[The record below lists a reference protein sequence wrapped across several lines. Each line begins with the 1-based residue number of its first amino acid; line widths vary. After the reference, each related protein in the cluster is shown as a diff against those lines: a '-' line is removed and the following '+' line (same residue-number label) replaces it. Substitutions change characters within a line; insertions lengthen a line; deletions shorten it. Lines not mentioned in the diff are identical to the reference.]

1 MKIVFMG
8 TPDFAVPVLEGII
21 KAGYEVGYVITQPDK
36 AKNRGKK
43 VQFTPVKELALAH
56 KIAVLQPEKIKKD
69 AQTVALLKDYAPDVI
84 VVVAYGQIIQ
94 REGLHQCSCIT
105 AGEAAGCFSYTA
117 CNSSRGG
124 KDWRNHHADE
134 RRP

>member
-43 VQFTPVKELALAH
+43 SSIYTSKR
-56 KIAVLQPEKIKKD
+56 
-69 AQTVALLKDYAPDVI
+69 T
-84 VVVAYGQIIQ
+84 GS
-94 REGLHQCSCIT
+94 CS
-105 AGEAAGCFSYTA
+105 
-117 CNSSRGG
+117 
-124 KDWRNHHADE
+124 
-134 RRP
+134 

>member
-84 VVVAYGQIIQ
+84 VVVA
-94 REGLHQCSCIT
+94 
-105 AGEAAGCFSYTA
+105 
-117 CNSSRGG
+117 
-124 KDWRNHHADE
+124 
-134 RRP
+134 